1 MAVKGIEIL
10 IWTNLESE
18 ESWEIVFE
26 MLLNSTSVLTGYSM
40 QILNKFS
47 IILVSWDYENVGIGQ
62 RFSRILINFI
72 HLKSRKPGTLH
83 REIALRKNVQRLDN
97 FQPM

>member
-26 MLLNSTSVLTGYSM
+26 TLLNSTSVLTGYSM

-47 IILVSWDYENVGIGQ
+47 IILVSWD
-62 RFSRILINFI
+62 
-72 HLKSRKPGTLH
+72 
-83 REIALRKNVQRLDN
+83 
-97 FQPM
+97 